1 MLKLEKDIEV
11 IQFQGSDQKALKN
24 QDQTR
29 PIRLNGKITKQRPK
43 RSNASNFK
51 KYLDIIKQQ
60 QEYAFGD

>member
-11 IQFQGSDQKALKN
+11 IQFRGSDQKAFKKSRSNTTDKIKWKDN
-24 QDQTR
+24 QTEA
-29 PIRLNGKITKQRPK
+29 K

-60 QEYAFGD
+60 